1 MELEIKYGVF
11 LKDKDNPEEWRIF
24 AGWFSKYEDAYAV
37 YNDLK
42 SNISCLRRK
51 IVESVT
57 TYEDVAMCEN
67 QHLNEGNYVL
77 KQEAGSSH

>member
-42 SNISCLRRK
+42 SIFIGELRHEKRNND
-51 IVESVT
+51 SGR
-57 TYEDVAMCEN
+57 Y
-67 QHLNEGNYVL
+67 
-77 KQEAGSSH
+77 

>member
-67 QHLNEGNYVL
+67 
-77 KQEAGSSH
+77 

>member
-1 MELEIKYGVF
+1 MWFGHCIWWYYGGCLHTRINIFGGLGRHMELEIKYGVF

-42 SNISCLRRK
+42 SK
-51 IVESVT
+51 FE
-57 TYEDVAMCEN
+57 
-67 QHLNEGNYVL
+67 
-77 KQEAGSSH
+77 

>member
-42 SNISCLRRK
+42 S
-51 IVESVT
+51 
-57 TYEDVAMCEN
+57 MF
-67 QHLNEGNYVL
+67 
-77 KQEAGSSH
+77 

>member
-24 AGWFSKYEDAYAV
+24 AGWFSKYEAAYAV

-42 SNISCLRRK
+42 SMFQGIPKEGIAYEK
-51 IVESVT
+51 IFLYPRSEIYSRI
-57 TYEDVAMCEN
+57 DN
-67 QHLNEGNYVL
+67 
-77 KQEAGSSH
+77 S